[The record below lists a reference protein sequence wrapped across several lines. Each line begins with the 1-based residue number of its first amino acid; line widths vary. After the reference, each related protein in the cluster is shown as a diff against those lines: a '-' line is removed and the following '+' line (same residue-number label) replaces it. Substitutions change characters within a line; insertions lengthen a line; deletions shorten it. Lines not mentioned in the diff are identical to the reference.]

1 MYMKKIMASHRFVCI
16 SWFAMHQSLW
26 CLIIHVYPLSPS
38 LFHGQRSV
46 CFVLLSTD
54 RGPWPSVKCHQRSLL
69 FTTTTHTLALTNPHR
84 RPREEGKKEHH
95 PFVRNSVS
103 KTPREKKKKPR
114 GEKARMDQRGAKGRR
129 RGSRGL
135 KKLFC
140 QGGGQQSLID
150 DDCPLCN
157 RSHWQI
163 YNLPW
168 RGLHCTN

>member
-1 MYMKKIMASHRFVCI
+1 MFIHLLLDYFTAIVPSASCCCPQTAAPDPQSNVINARF
-16 SWFAMHQSLW
+16 SSPRL
-26 CLIIHVYPLSPS
+26 LTPS
-38 LFHGQRSV
+38 LLQIRTAD
-46 CFVLLSTD
+46 LE
-54 RGPWPSVKCHQRSLL
+54 KK
-69 FTTTTHTLALTNPHR
+69 A
-84 RPREEGKKEHH
+84 KKEHH

-163 YNLPW
+163 YNLP
-168 RGLHCTN
+168 